1 MKQKLLTSAVLL
13 MSLMMIFTIYAP
25 QNTLAASQSLNNML
39 EIRSDDGVYDA
50 NEASAMTNRLNR
62 VDERILYHTSLA
74 GVKIILTD
82 MPLTELPEFQY
93 LSGVTP
99 NGWEGTGS
107 TWDDVPGAGGY
118 TTAARIGYSNP
129 GNGHSTIN
137 LELHEY
143 GHAVDDFA
151 AGTTLSETQ
160 EFLNIMSQEK
170 NSLFHD
176 HEVPSYFDAP
186 GEYFAE
192 AFAMY
197 YLGGNANAKLANR
210 APQTYQF
217 MHTLHNRLISIQGAT
232 GNTTQFAW
240 DANSN
245 AAYYEVYRNNQLI
258 DTTTKTSYKDTG
270 LETSTSYNYYIRAMG
285 ANDNPLY
292 ASYYRTAT
300 TGNQADAPEVDR
312 TGLEQ
317 MVAEAKKVPLEKRSP
332 ALQAALENAEE
343 LLQTENV
350 KQAQLDETEQSLKS
364 SISDNEDVQVS
375 KDSNQESSSKDKE
388 KKDSNKKE
396 DKTSDSKDESSGE
409 KEKSNSEEAAGN
421 TSSEEPED
429 GSSEEATASNKDGS
443 SEESFEAVGEEAE
456 NESSEESASTTEQ
469 SSEESSGDAEETS
482 SEEAGGD
489 TSSGEA
495 EEDTA
500 EAEAASEETGED
512 SKEET
517 AEDETEEESAES
529 VDTDKESAQASDGD
543 SSNVV
548 LIFGSILLF
557 ILGLVAAIVLWM
569 RRN

>member
-1 MKQKLLTSAVLL
+1 MKQKLLTSAVFL

-25 QNTLAASQSLNNML
+25 QNTSAASQSLNNML

-50 NEASAMTNRLNR
+50 NEAQAMINRLNR

-74 GVKIILTD
+74 GVKVILTD

-151 AGTTLSETQ
+151 AGTTLSESQ

-192 AFAMY
+192 AFGMY

-217 MHTLHNRLISIQGAT
+217 IHTLHNRLISIQGAT

-245 AAYYEVYRNNQLI
+245 AAYYEIYRNNQLI
-258 DTTTKTSYKDTG
+258 DTTTKSSYKDTG

-292 ASYYRTAT
+292 TSYYRTAT

-332 ALQAALENAEE
+332 ALQTALENAEE

-350 KQAQLDETEQSLKS
+350 EQSQLDETEQSLKS

-375 KDSNQESSSKDKE
+375 KDSNEESSSTDE
-388 KKDSNKKE
+388 NGE
-396 DKTSDSKDESSGE
+396 TSDSKDTE
-409 KEKSNSEEAAGN
+409 KTDEE
-421 TSSEEPED
+421 
-429 GSSEEATASNKDGS
+429 
-443 SEESFEAVGEEAE
+443 
-456 NESSEESASTTEQ
+456 ESSEKPEDEATEESTSATEQ
-469 SSEESSGDAEETS
+469 SSEETSEDVSGEAEGES
-482 SEEAGGD
+482 SEESVSTTD
-489 TSSGEA
+489 QSSGESSGETGET

-500 EAEAASEETGED
+500 EAQVASEETNED
-512 SKEET
+512 SEEGK